1 MKKVIIALSL
11 FLTLNGF
18 TQAQN
23 GTVQTQTATEEHTEG
38 GIEFFHG
45 TYAEA
50 LEKAKAENKIIF
62 MDAFTEWCG
71 PCKRMSATTFKEEQV
86 GKFFNENFVNVKMDM
101 EKGEGPEL
109 GRKFDVAAYPT
120 LVFINEKGEQVHKSV
135 GAVQAEQLIGTARQA
150 LSKIDKTKDFEK
162 DYTAGKREPELILSY
177 VRALNRAG
185 KPSLKVVNDYL
196 LKADM
201 ANPLTLKIIFEGTTQ
216 ADSKVFD
223 LLIKKKKD
231 IIALY
236 NEQKVN
242 ARIEDAIE
250 KTANNAAEFKSPE
263 LHKEAKD
270 MMKTYFPDKATAF
283 ALEADMKFYKSAGD
297 VKNYCK
303 ACESFIKKEGKSN
316 ASVLYNTA
324 KQMIDAFPADK
335 NILTD
340 ASKYLKTAAENGGLC
355 EYYFLYAKTLHLT
368 GKKSDAL
375 TNAEKALKI
384 AKETAMP
391 MVPVVQNL
399 IDKIKAEG

>member
-1 MKKVIIALSL
+1 MKKILILLLVAAHIMVAK
-11 FLTLNGF
+11 
-18 TQAQN
+18 AQN
-23 GTVQTQTATEEHTEG
+23 GAEPKTTQISDG

-50 LEKAKAENKIIF
+50 LEKAKVENKIIF

-71 PCKRMSATTFKEEQV
+71 PCKRMAATTFKEAKV
-86 GKFFNENFVNVKMDM
+86 GKFMNANFINVKMDM
-101 EKGEGPEL
+101 EKGEGPGL

-120 LVFINEKGEQVHKSV
+120 LLFLNEKGEKVHQVV
-135 GAVQAEQLIGTARQA
+135 GGLQAEQLIGAGRQA
-150 LSKIDKTKDFEK
+150 LGKIDKTKDFEK
-162 DYTAGKREPELILSY
+162 DYAAGKREPELILNY

-201 ANPLTLKIIFEGTTQ
+201 ANPTTLKIIFEGATQ

-223 LLIKKKKD
+223 LLIKNKTQM
-231 IIALY
+231 IPLFSEA
-236 NEQKVN
+236 QVN
-242 ARIEDAIE
+242 TRIEDAIQ
-250 KTANNAAEFKSPE
+250 KTADNALEFKSPE

-270 MMKTYFPDKATAF
+270 KMKTYFPAKANVF
-283 ALEADMKFYKSAGD
+283 AMEADMKFFKASGD
-297 VKNYCK
+297 AKNYCK
-303 ACESFIKKEGKSN
+303 ACESFVKKEGKSN

-335 NILTD
+335 NILSN
-340 ASKYLKTAAENGGLC
+340 AGKYLKTAAENGGLC
-355 EYYFLYAKTLHLT
+355 EYYFLYAKTLHLS

-384 AKETAMP
+384 AKDTAMP
-391 MVPVVQNL
+391 MVPVVENL
-399 IDKIKAEG
+399 IEQIKG